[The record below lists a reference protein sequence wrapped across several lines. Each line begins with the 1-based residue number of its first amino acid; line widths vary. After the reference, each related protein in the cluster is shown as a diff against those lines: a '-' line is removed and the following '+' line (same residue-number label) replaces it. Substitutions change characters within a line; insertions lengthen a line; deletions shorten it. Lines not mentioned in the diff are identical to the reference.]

1 VAELATLARPYANA
15 VFAIAKQDGAL
26 ERWSRVLAFLGS
38 AAADDRMAVLL
49 LSPDVTGAQ
58 KAHRIA
64 EVCGDEIDDRARSL
78 LQVLAGNQRLTLL
91 PEIAD
96 QFEVLK
102 ALDEQSLDVD
112 VLSAYPLSDEETE
125 RLRAALAKR
134 FAKDVTVASRVDPHL
149 LGGAIIRA
157 GDMVIDGSVRGRLD
171 RLAETLQRN

>member
-1 VAELATLARPYANA
+1 
-15 VFAIAKQDGAL
+15 
-26 ERWSRVLAFLGS
+26 
-38 AAADDRMAVLL
+38 
-49 LSPDVTGAQ
+49 
-58 KAHRIA
+58 
-64 EVCGDEIDDRARSL
+64 
-78 LQVLAGNQRLTLL
+78 
-91 PEIAD
+91 
-96 QFEVLK
+96 
-102 ALDEQSLDVD
+102 